1 MVGSFMSSADIGLF
15 MLDTSLYESHY
26 GIVPTSHVTWVP
38 CSWMKLAEFYCFR
51 QEACRTCASIVKAD
65 REGRDLCAASALCAS
80 RREWSSSTG
89 FEVRLC
95 GKVEAADSESGVTGS
110 ISVFRR
116 EARQWL
122 EAHAPSEASPEDG
135 PASRDYVLAWQKTQA
150 RDGWAGIAWPKEVG
164 GRGLTVL
171 EQIVWFEEYARAG
184 APNPLNASFTM
195 LNHAGPTL
203 ISCGTPDQK
212 AFHLPKILA
221 GEVIWCQ
228 GFSEPGAGSDLAS
241 IRTRGRVEGD
251 ELVIEGQ
258 KTWSSFADI
267 ADWQELLIRTD
278 PNNKTAA
285 ALSWVICPMTAAGIT
300 VRPIRTMAGPRK
312 YCEVF
317 YDSVR
322 VPLSNVVGGL
332 NNGWA
337 TAMSTLSFERGTAA
351 LALLIGLIF
360 KVEKLLA
367 ACPTERPEM
376 RMRLARLRAEGASI
390 RAMTYRFALDAEN
403 SVPDASG
410 SINRLSFA
418 EFAQRVTAAAIDLY
432 GIDAPE
438 VIGMHRWGHDYLDAF
453 SETIAGGTAEI
464 QRNII
469 AERVLGLPRG
479 PR

>member
-1 MVGSFMSSADIGLF
+1 MTVAMSN
-15 MLDTSLYESHY
+15 
-26 GIVPTSHVTWVP
+26 
-38 CSWMKLAEFYCFR
+38 
-51 QEACRTCASIVKAD
+51 
-65 REGRDLCAASALCAS
+65 
-80 RREWSSSTG
+80 
-89 FEVRLC
+89 
-95 GKVEAADSESGVTGS
+95 
-110 ISVFRR
+110 FRR

-122 EAHAPSEASPEDG
+122 EANAPTEPPPEDG
-135 PASRDYVLAWQKTQA
+135 PASREYVLAWQRKQA
-150 RDGWAGIAWPKEVG
+150 RGGWAGLAWPKEVG
-164 GRGLTVL
+164 GRGLSVL
-171 EQIVWFEEYARAG
+171 EQIVWFEEYARAA
-184 APNPLNASFTM
+184 APSPLNASFVG

-203 ISCGTPDQK
+203 IACGTPQQK
-212 AFHLPKILA
+212 AFHLSRILA

-228 GFSEPGAGSDLAS
+228 GFSEPGAGSDLGS
-241 IRTRGRVEGD
+241 LRTRGRVEGD
-251 ELVIEGQ
+251 EIVIEGQ
-258 KTWSSFADI
+258 KIWSSFADI

-278 PNNKTAA
+278 SQAKTSA
-285 ALSWVICPMTAAGIT
+285 ALSWVACPMNAPGIT

-322 VPLSNVVGGL
+322 VPLANVVGGV

-351 LALLIGLIF
+351 LALLIGLTLE
-360 KVEKLLA
+360 VEKLLA
-367 ACPTERPEM
+367 ACPADRPEM

-390 RAMTYRFALDAEN
+390 RAATYRFALDSEN
-403 SVPDASG
+403 AVPDASG
-410 SINRLSFA
+410 SIIRLSFA

-438 VIGMHRWGHDYLDAF
+438 VVGAHGWGHDYLDAF

-469 AERVLGLPRG
+469 AERVLGLPKG

>member
-1 MVGSFMSSADIGLF
+1 MPAPMSA
-15 MLDTSLYESHY
+15 
-26 GIVPTSHVTWVP
+26 
-38 CSWMKLAEFYCFR
+38 
-51 QEACRTCASIVKAD
+51 
-65 REGRDLCAASALCAS
+65 
-80 RREWSSSTG
+80 
-89 FEVRLC
+89 
-95 GKVEAADSESGVTGS
+95 
-110 ISVFRR
+110 FRR
-116 EARQWL
+116 KAREWL
-122 EAHAPSEASPEDG
+122 EANVPSVPSPEDG
-135 PASRDYVLAWQKTQA
+135 PASRDYVLAWQRAQA
-150 RDGWAGIAWPKEVG
+150 QGGWAGIAWPGEVG
-164 GRGLTVL
+164 GRGLSVL

-184 APNPLNASFTM
+184 APSPLNALFIA

-203 ISCGTPDQK
+203 IAFGTPEQK

-221 GEVIWCQ
+221 GDVIWCQ
-228 GFSEPGAGSDLAS
+228 GFSEPGSGSDLAS
-241 IRTRGRVEGD
+241 LKVRGRVEGD
-251 ELVIEGQ
+251 DLIIDGQ

-278 PNNKTAA
+278 PTAKTST
-285 ALSWVICPMTAAGIT
+285 ALSWVICPMKAAGIT

-332 NNGWA
+332 NNGWV

-351 LALLIGLIF
+351 LALLIGLTI

-367 ACPTERPEM
+367 ACPVDRPEM
-376 RMRLARLRAEGASI
+376 RLRLARLRAEGASI
-390 RAMTYRFALDAEN
+390 RATTYRFALDSESA
-403 SVPDASG
+403 VPGAGG
-410 SINRLSFA
+410 SLIRLAFA
-418 EFAQRVTAAAIDLY
+418 EFAQRVTSAAVDLY

-438 VIGMHRWGHDYLDAF
+438 VVGMHGWGHDYLDAF

-469 AERVLGLPRG
+469 AERVLGLPKG

>member
-1 MVGSFMSSADIGLF
+1 MNTADG
-15 MLDTSLYESHY
+15 
-26 GIVPTSHVTWVP
+26 
-38 CSWMKLAEFYCFR
+38 AN
-51 QEACRTCASIVKAD
+51 
-65 REGRDLCAASALCAS
+65 
-80 RREWSSSTG
+80 
-89 FEVRLC
+89 
-95 GKVEAADSESGVTGS
+95 GS
-110 ISVFRR
+110 ITDFRI
-116 EARQWL
+116 EARRWL
-122 EAHAPSEASPEDG
+122 EAHVPREPPPEDG
-135 PASRDYVLAWQKTQA
+135 PASREYVLAWQKIQA
-150 RDGWAGIAWPKEVG
+150 QGGWAGIGWPKALG
-164 GRGLTVL
+164 GRGLSVI

-184 APNPLNASFTM
+184 GPSPLNASFVG

-203 ISCGTPDQK
+203 ITCGTPEQK

-228 GFSEPGAGSDLAS
+228 GFSEPGAGSDLGSLKA
-241 IRTRGRVEGD
+241 RGRIDGD
-251 ELVIEGQ
+251 ELVIDGQ
-258 KTWSSFADI
+258 KIWSSFADI

-278 PNNKTAA
+278 PTAKTSR
-285 ALSWVICPMTAAGIT
+285 ALSWVICPMNAPGIT

-322 VPLSNVVGGL
+322 VPLSNVVGGI

-351 LALLIGLIF
+351 LALLIGLTL
-360 KVEKLLA
+360 KVERLLT
-367 ACPTERPEM
+367 ACPADRPEL
-376 RMRLARLRAEGASI
+376 RLRLARLRAEGAAI
-390 RAMTYRFALDAEN
+390 RATTYRFALDCEN
-403 SVPDASG
+403 TVPDASG
-410 SINRLSFA
+410 SMMRLSFA

-438 VIGMHRWGHDYLDAF
+438 VVATHGWGHDYLDAF

-469 AERVLGLPRG
+469 AERVLGLPKG